1 MIPAGRDGRR
11 AAGTADAPGGAST
24 MTERPVHILELR
36 SVRGT
41 GGGPEKTIL
50 VGAARSDPRRFLIT
64 VCYIRDRR
72 DEVYALDRLARELG
86 VSYVE
91 VPERHSFDPAIW
103 GSLRRLVRER
113 HIDIVHGHDYKSN
126 LLALLLSRA
135 EPVAPLATAHGWTGQ
150 SLRERW
156 LYYPA
161 ERSLL
166 SRFPRVIAVSSE
178 IADRLVDAGVRRERI
193 TVVLNGIDAH
203 TFRRDPARI
212 EPTRA
217 SLGVS
222 RSTLVAGSVGRLEQ
236 QKRFDLLIEAAAR
249 LRQQQRDVTV
259 AIVGDGSLAEPLRA
273 HARTHGIA
281 DACIFTGHRTDIV
294 DVLHG
299 FDLFVQSSEYE
310 GTPNCVLEAM
320 AVGVPVVATTVGGT
334 AELIEDH
341 VHGLLVP
348 PHDVPALAAA
358 MASALDN
365 RQASEARASAA
376 RVRIEEE
383 LSFDARMRKVERIY
397 KALVDQGTSAGARPA
412 VA

>member
-1 MIPAGRDGRR
+1 
-11 AAGTADAPGGAST
+11 

-50 VGAARSDPRRFLIT
+50 VGAARSDPQQFQVT

-86 VSYVE
+86 VDYVE
-91 VPERHSFDPAIW
+91 VFERHSFDRSIWPA
-103 GSLRRLVRER
+103 LRRLVRER
-113 HIDIVHGHDYKSN
+113 HIDIVHGHDYKTN
-126 LLALLLSRA
+126 LLALLLGRA
-135 EPVAPLATAHGWTGQ
+135 EHVAPLASAHGWTGQ
-150 SLRERW
+150 SPRERW

-161 ERSLL
+161 ERWILAK
-166 SRFPRVIAVSSE
+166 FPRVIAVSSE
-178 IADRLVDAGVRRERI
+178 IADRLVGAGARRDRV
-193 TVVLNGIDAH
+193 TVVLNGIDAAAFH
-203 TFRRDPARI
+203 RDPARVG
-212 EPTRA
+212 PARA

-222 RSTLVAGSVGRLEQ
+222 PSTQVVGSVGRLEQ

-273 HARTHGIA
+273 RARALGIA
-281 DACIFTGHRTDIV
+281 DACVFAGHRTDIAH
-294 DVLHG
+294 VLHG

-320 AVGVPVVATTVGGT
+320 AVGVPLVATTVGGT
-334 AELIEDH
+334 AELVEDH
-341 VHGLLVP
+341 VHGLLVR
-348 PHDVPALAAA
+348 PHDTPALAAA
-358 MASALDN
+358 IAAALDDPQASA
-365 RQASEARASAA
+365 ARASAA
-376 RVRIEEE
+376 RLRIEEE

-397 KALVDQGTSAGARPA
+397 NSLLESRTTAGAHPA